1 MPKNIKEI
9 NIVLGR
15 NIQLIGFEKLEKAE
29 ITVVKKILQKYLSK
43 LENEVAYNLLKIKL
57 RQHQKGK
64 MFSHELRADLI
75 VRPGRVISASLQYK
89 NLYNGLNLIMKKLL
103 SGVEHRIKK
112 KLPQHPIRKITRR
125 L

>member
-1 MPKNIKEI
+1 MPDKI
-9 NIVLGR
+9 NILLGK
-15 NIQLIGFEKLEKAE
+15 NVQLIGFEKLERAE
-29 ITVVKKILQKYLSK
+29 ITVVKKILQKYLGK

-64 MFSHELRADLI
+64 MFSHEFNADLI
-75 VRPGRVISASLQYK
+75 VGGRVISASLQYK
-89 NLYNGLNLIMKKLL
+89 NLYNGLNLLMKKLL
-103 SGVEHRIKK
+103 SGVEHKIKK